1 MYPPTDRHVYDATI
15 TAVIDGDTL
24 VADIDLGFGIWRK
37 GRKIRLLGCNC
48 PEKKGETLAAGTAAT
63 IFTVEWLLGGNR
75 ELQPQYLPALTGS
88 AVNCLKGGR
97 TAIPRTAVIIRTYID
112 DTDNFGR
119 VLARIWRV
127 DPPDIDLA
135 TSLIA
140 SNQAVPFMTEG
151 YR

>member
-1 MYPPTDRHVYDATI
+1 MYPPTDHHVYNATI

-37 GRKIRLLGCNC
+37 GQKIRLLGCNC

-63 IFTVEWLLGGNR
+63 IFTVEWLLSGNR
-75 ELQPQYLPALTGS
+75 
-88 AVNCLKGGR
+88 LKGGR